1 MNPKEEVEKAL
12 RKNGFSNEEIKQ
24 YFKTLNDEVLC

>member
-1 MNPKEEVEKAL
+1 MNLRKEVEKAL

-24 YFKTLNDEVLC
+24 YFKTFNGKLP